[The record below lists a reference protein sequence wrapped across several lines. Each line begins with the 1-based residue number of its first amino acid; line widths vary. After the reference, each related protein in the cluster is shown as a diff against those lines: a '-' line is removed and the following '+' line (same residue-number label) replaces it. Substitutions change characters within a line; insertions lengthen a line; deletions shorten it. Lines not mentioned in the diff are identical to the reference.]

1 MHIELPNDPVDG
13 YELCWYDTNADCTL
27 VRSYRAV
34 FHINTPFKEACPS
47 LVRYHS
53 IGLPFVQS
61 WAVVSDRNLMSRD
74 AGWSAPMHFN
84 HDRMYATREEAVA
97 VCEKYIR
104 NRIANLQR
112 EIAEFNTALE
122 KLLRP

>member
-1 MHIELPNDPVDG
+1 MHIDLPSEPVDG
-13 YELCWYDTNADCTL
+13 YELYWYDTNGDHTL
-27 VRSYRAV
+27 IRSYRAV
-34 FHINTPFKEACPS
+34 FHINTPFKEVCPS
-47 LVRYHS
+47 LGRYHS
-53 IGLPFVQS
+53 IGLPFRYS
-61 WAVVSDRNLMSRD
+61 WAVVLDGNLMSREV
-74 AGWSAPMHFN
+74 GWSAPLHFN

-112 EIAEFNTALE
+112 EIVEFNTALE